1 MEEDFCQRD
10 LLALKDYTTVLLEFI
25 YVKIWIMLKIQQQ
38 PINMDMLHF
47 RLTTWQ
53 EKQMNIAVTIVSR

>member
-10 LLALKDYTTVLLEFI
+10 LLVLKDYTTVLLEFI